1 MSGAPMLNNTTM
13 TEQHNNTPVR
23 DGHHP
28 GVRQPRHDQHG
39 HRQPPPP
46 GHRRRRVM
54 IEQEIDLY
62 CNPFVEVY
70 LRMSK
75 HLRRK
80 CRKMLLDLTDVVLE
94 FQDNV
99 IFRNIFVVANYTLC

>member
-1 MSGAPMLNNTTM
+1 MSGPGLLNDTTM
-13 TEQHNNTPVR
+13 TEQQRGDTNNPR
-23 DGHHP
+23 DGHHH
-28 GVRQPRHDQHG
+28 VRR
-39 HRQPPPP
+39 PPD
-46 GHRRRRVM
+46 HRRRRRVR

-80 CRKMLLDLTDVVLE
+80 CRKMLLDLTDLVLE

-99 IFRNIFVVANYTLC
+99 IFRNIFVVANFTLV

>member
-1 MSGAPMLNNTTM
+1 MMELNTRNP
-13 TEQHNNTPVR
+13 ESEPS
-23 DGHHP
+23 
-28 GVRQPRHDQHG
+28 PRG
-39 HRQPPPP
+39 
-46 GHRRRRVM
+46 RRRRPVR

-75 HLRRK
+75 HVRKRSRRLLLR
-80 CRKMLLDLTDVVLE
+80 MTDVVLE

-99 IFRNIFVVANYTLC
+99 ILRNIFFVANYTMS